1 MAYYLPTYYLP
12 STFLSSIYLPIIG
25 LEQSYLLFTC
35 SLLTYYFPMYSN
47 NNVLLYNYYLFII
60 QVPPGVIVSISGMG
74 SYIKNS
80 LCIQM
85 HIAHQWSHICLYK
98 CRIYPEFVFFLISPW
113 GGI

>member
-80 LCIQM
+80 LCIQTE
-85 HIAHQWSHICLYK
+85 AHSTSVIPYLS
-98 CRIYPEFVFFLISPW
+98 L
-113 GGI
+113 